1 MKTGDVSGG
10 TRSAFGYLYQYAAT
24 AEYYLRFLS
33 EHPTASLLVEPT
45 ALVSRGLAADD
56 DIVDFAVEVD
66 ARVVDK
72 VQVKGSADP
81 HGNQLYPGEAQ
92 EVLGR
97 LSGCTTSTA
106 TLLTNRPLSSGLTE
120 QCGRLEDADGAIAA
134 FAHPASQ
141 TADGSPTRRILVDG
155 RSIDDLAEALAER
168 IRGLRG
174 DHALSQG
181 ESSARIV
188 ATVLLNQIFRSAAGT
203 VASRLTADE
212 VMEIVRRPDAEIAHA
227 IGSFDWGIP
236 ISGIPTFASTVPRV
250 ERLGEIF
257 NAIGHPAQAQRPRVA
272 VLSGM
277 TGYGKSALAADYC
290 HLHANSYEFIC
301 WIDCRDDTLIVSNV
315 RRRTEEL
322 TRVRLGHRDDPAE
335 RFLAALA
342 AHRGPWLIVFDG
354 AAARRD
360 IERFLP
366 TRGNGSV
373 LVTTTNETGWWPGIP
388 RIDTGV
394 FAPAEAVSC
403 FASYAGLDSA
413 TEHVGI
419 TDIVE
424 RLGWMPLAVS
434 MAGMYFGNAAGT
446 VAELSQ
452 DYFAELDALEDEG
465 AVPPGVDNKTA
476 YAAID
481 HAVRHLGAGIGPR
494 SSLDVRMAQALLQRA
509 SLLAPDLIPLN
520 YLIAATPES
529 MLLQLGHFPDPEIA
543 DGATRRRYIS
553 IFRTQSI
560 AHRAFLV
567 DNVEP
572 DSEVA
577 ETIEIHPLVQEIV
590 RELFLRQIPP
600 ARLGDQ
606 LTMMMSVLI
615 GWMSQM
621 RHRNAFF
628 AVDQLAAHAEQL
640 LRVILQVS
648 RFEFHQPEQV
658 TMFKY
663 TRSMLQLELATCR
676 MSRGDF
682 TSSVNLA
689 RTVLLDLAELPRDR
703 VRDVM
708 ALVAVSSIVVDLSIA
723 GSSAATM
730 RPFAQLAVRILLSCE
745 SFGGKAATAAYDRAY
760 LLRSFL
766 TNRERY
772 RRDSQLA
779 QAVEVIAA
787 VITRDPSDEIRPN
800 AVMDRINELVEAR
813 DLDSAEA
820 LIPLMRDG
828 ANVHD
833 AVTVRCLEAVIALHR
848 GNFDSALTELER
860 LLALELYETHLAVP
874 LGMGLANVV
883 HAIEELLAVPL
894 GPTSELSAVAN
905 RIRLRVNELHA
916 KLVATDIT
924 HTVPR

>member
-1 MKTGDVSGG
+1 
-10 TRSAFGYLYQYAAT
+10 
-24 AEYYLRFLS
+24 
-33 EHPTASLLVEPT
+33 
-45 ALVSRGLAADD
+45 
-56 DIVDFAVEVD
+56 
-66 ARVVDK
+66 
-72 VQVKGSADP
+72 
-81 HGNQLYPGEAQ
+81 
-92 EVLGR
+92 
-97 LSGCTTSTA
+97 
-106 TLLTNRPLSSGLTE
+106 
-120 QCGRLEDADGAIAA
+120 
-134 FAHPASQ
+134 
-141 TADGSPTRRILVDG
+141 
-155 RSIDDLAEALAER
+155 
-168 IRGLRG
+168 
-174 DHALSQG
+174 
-181 ESSARIV
+181 
-188 ATVLLNQIFRSAAGT
+188 
-203 VASRLTADE
+203 
-212 VMEIVRRPDAEIAHA
+212 MEIVRRPDAEIAHA
-227 IGSFDWGIP
+227 TGSFDWGIP
-236 ISGIPTFASTVPRV
+236 INGIPTFASTVPRV

-257 NAIGHPAQAQRPRVA
+257 DAIGHPAQAQRPRVA

-277 TGYGKSALAADYC
+277 TGYGKSALSADYC
-290 HLHANSYEFIC
+290 HLHGNSYEFIC

-335 RFLAALA
+335 RFLAAVA

-373 LVTTTNETGWWPGIP
+373 WSPRPTKPAGGQAFPESTPGYSPPPKPRAVSPVMRAWDRAIKHPGI
-388 RIDTGV
+388 
-394 FAPAEAVSC
+394 SN
-403 FASYAGLDSA
+403 
-413 TEHVGI
+413 
-419 TDIVE
+419 IVE

-434 MAGMYFGNAAGT
+434 MAGLYFGKAAGT

-481 HAVRHLGAGIGPR
+481 HAVRHLGAGIGP
-494 SSLDVRMAQALLQRA
+494 SSTLDVRMAQALLQRA

-529 MLLQLGHFPDPEIA
+529 MLLQLARFPDPEIA
-543 DGATRRRYIS
+543 DCATRRRYIS

-560 AHRAFLV
+560 AHRVLLV
-567 DNVEP
+567 DDVEA

-590 RELFLRQIPP
+590 RELFLREIPP
-600 ARLGDQ
+600 ARLGEQ

-628 AVDQLAAHAEQL
+628 AVDQLASHADQL

-648 RFEFHQPEQV
+648 RFEFHQPDQV

-708 ALVAVSSIVVDLSIA
+708 ALVAVSSIVVDLSTA

-730 RPFAQLAVRILLSCE
+730 RPFAQLAARILLSCE
-745 SFGGKAATAAYDRAY
+745 AFGGKAATAAYDRAY

-766 TNRERY
+766 NNRKRY
-772 RRDSQLA
+772 RQDPQ
-779 QAVEVIAA
+779 IARA
-787 VITRDPSDEIRPN
+787 LRIIEKVITRDPSDEIRPN
-800 AVMDRINELVEAR
+800 AVVDRINELIEAR

-828 ANVHD
+828 ANAHD
-833 AVTVRCLEAVIALHR
+833 AVTVRCLEVVVALHR
-848 GNFDSALTELER
+848 GNFDSALTEVEE
-860 LLALELYETHLAVP
+860 LLALELFETHLAVP

-883 HAIEELLAVPL
+883 HAIEELLAMPV
-894 GPTSELSAVAN
+894 GPTAELAVVAD

-916 KLVATDIT
+916 QLVATDIT
-924 HTVPR
+924 QSPG

>member
-1 MKTGDVSGG
+1 MRTGDVSGG
-10 TRSAFGYLYQYAAT
+10 TRSAFGYFYQYAAT

-33 EHPTASLLVEPT
+33 EHPTAALLVEPT
-45 ALVSRGLAADD
+45 ALASRGVAADD
-56 DIVDFAVEVD
+56 DIVDFAVELD
-66 ARVVDK
+66 SLIVDK

-81 HGNQLYPGEAQ
+81 QSHQLYPGEAR
-92 EVLGR
+92 EVLDR

-120 QCGRLEDADGAIAA
+120 QCGRLEDADGMVAT
-134 FAHPASQ
+134 FAHPVPRS
-141 TADGSPTRRILVDG
+141 ADGSPTRRILVDS
-155 RSIDDLAEALAER
+155 RNIDDLADALAER

-188 ATVLLNQIFRSAAGT
+188 ATVLLNHIFRSAAGMA
-203 VASRLTADE
+203 ASRLTARE

-227 IGSFDWGIP
+227 TGSFDWGIP
-236 ISGIPTFASTVPRV
+236 INGIPTFASTVPRV

-272 VLSGM
+272 ILSGL

-290 HLHANSYEFIC
+290 HLHGNSYEFIC

-322 TRVRLGHRDDPAE
+322 TRVRLGHRGDPAE

-354 AAARRD
+354 AAARRA

-394 FAPAEAVSC
+394 FTPAEAASC
-403 FASYAGLDSA
+403 FTSYAGLDPA
-413 TEHVGI
+413 TKHAGI
-419 TDIVE
+419 SDIVE

-434 MAGMYFGNAAGT
+434 MAGLYFGNAAGT

-481 HAVRHLGAGIGPR
+481 QAVRHLGAGIGP
-494 SSLDVRMAQALLQRA
+494 SSAIDVRMAQALLQRA

-529 MLLQLGHFPDPEIA
+529 MLLQLGHFPDPEVA
-543 DGATRRRYIS
+543 DAATRRRYIS

-560 AHRAFLV
+560 AHRVLLV
-567 DNVEP
+567 DELEE

-600 ARLGDQ
+600 ARLGEQ

-615 GWMSQM
+615 GWISQM

-628 AVDQLAAHAEQL
+628 AVDQLASHADQL
-640 LRVILQVS
+640 LRVILQVGQ
-648 RFEFHQPEQV
+648 FAFHEPEQV
-658 TMFKY
+658 TMFQY
-663 TRSMLQLELATCR
+663 TRIMLRLELATCR

-689 RTVLLDLAELPRDR
+689 RTVLLDLAELPRDP
-703 VRDVM
+703 VRDVL
-708 ALVAVSSIVVDLSIA
+708 ALVAVSSMLVDLSTA
-723 GSSAATM
+723 GSPAATV
-730 RPFAQLAVRILLSCE
+730 RPFAQLTVRILLSCE
-745 SFGGKAATAAYDRAY
+745 LFGGKSATAAYDRAY

-766 TNRERY
+766 NNRQRY
-772 RRDSQLA
+772 RQDSQIAAALRMID
-779 QAVEVIAA
+779 QVIA
-787 VITRDPSDEIRPN
+787 RDPSDEVRPN
-800 AVMDRINELVEAR
+800 AVMDRIGELIEAR

-820 LIPLMRDG
+820 LIPLVRDG
-828 ANVHD
+828 ANAHD
-833 AVTVRCLEAVIALHR
+833 AVTVRCLEAVVALHR
-848 GNFDSALTELER
+848 GNFDSALTEVEG

-883 HAIEELLAVPL
+883 HAIDELLAVPT
-894 GPTSELSAVAN
+894 GPTAELSAVAN
-905 RIRLRVNELHA
+905 RIRLRVDEIHA
-916 KLVATDIT
+916 QLVATDIT
-924 HTVPR
+924 HSPS

>member
-1 MKTGDVSGG
+1 MSGG
-10 TRSAFGYLYQYAAT
+10 TRSAFGYLYQYVAT

-33 EHPTASLLVEPT
+33 EHPTAALLVEPT
-45 ALVSRGLAADD
+45 ALASRGVAADD

-66 ARVVDK
+66 AVVLDK
-72 VQVKGSADP
+72 VQVKASADP
-81 HGNQLYPGEAQ
+81 LSHQLYPGEAQ
-92 EVLGR
+92 TVLDR
-97 LSGCTTSTA
+97 LSGLAESTA

-120 QCGRLEDADGAIAA
+120 QCDRLNDGDDAVAFFDCPAA
-134 FAHPASQ
+134 ENQHSS
-141 TADGSPTRRILVDG
+141 TTRRILMDG
-155 RSIDDLAEALAER
+155 RSIDDLAGALAER

-174 DHALSQG
+174 DHALSQA
-181 ESSARIV
+181 ETSARIV
-188 ATVLLNQIFRSAAGT
+188 ATVLLNHIFRSAAG
-203 VASRLTADE
+203 VGVSRLTAGE
-212 VMEIVRRPDAEIAHA
+212 VMEIVRTPDAEIAHA
-227 IGSFDWGIP
+227 MGSFDWGIP
-236 ISGIPTFASTVPRV
+236 INGIPTFASTVPRG
-250 ERLGEIF
+250 ERLAEIF
-257 NAIGHPAQAQRPRVA
+257 DAIGHPAEAQRPRVA
-272 VLSGM
+272 VLSGL

-301 WIDCRDDTLIVSNV
+301 WIDCRDDTLTVSNV

-322 TRVRLGHRDDPAE
+322 TRIRLGHRDDPAE

-373 LVTTTNETGWWPGIP
+373 LVTTVNETGWWPGVP

-394 FAPAEAVSC
+394 FTPAEAAAC
-403 FASYAGLDSA
+403 FATYAGLDPG
-413 TEHVGI
+413 TEHPGI
-419 TDIVE
+419 SDIVE

-434 MAGMYFGNAAGT
+434 MGGLYFGNAAGT
-446 VAELSQ
+446 VAELSK

-481 HAVRHLGAGIGPR
+481 HAVRHLGVGIGP
-494 SSLDVRMAQALLQRA
+494 SSGMDMRMAQALLQRA

-529 MLLQLGHFPDPEIA
+529 MLLQLGHFPDPEVA
-543 DGATRRRYIS
+543 DAVMRRRYIS

-560 AHRAFLV
+560 AHRTLTV
-567 DNVEP
+567 DNVEA

-577 ETIEIHPLVQEIV
+577 ETIEMHPLVREIV

-600 ARLGDQ
+600 ARLGEQ

-615 GWMSQM
+615 GWMSAM

-628 AVDQLAAHAEQL
+628 AVDQLAAHAEYL
-640 LRVILQVS
+640 LRVMVKVG
-648 RFEFHQPEQV
+648 RFEFYQPDQV

-689 RTVLLDLAELPRDR
+689 RGVLLDLAESPRDR
-703 VRDVM
+703 IRDVT
-708 ALVAVSSIVVDLSIA
+708 ALVAVSSIVVDLSTA
-723 GSSAATM
+723 GSSASTL
-730 RPFAQLAVRILLSCE
+730 RPFAQLAMRILLSCE
-745 SFGGKAATAAYDRAY
+745 SFGGKAAAAAYDRAY

-766 TNRERY
+766 NNRTRY
-772 RRDSQLA
+772 RQDPQIASTLQMING
-779 QAVEVIAA
+779 VIA
-787 VITRDPSDEIRPN
+787 RDPSDEVRPN
-800 AVMDRINELVEAR
+800 AVMDRINELIEAR

-828 ANVHD
+828 ANAHD
-833 AVTVRCLEAVIALHR
+833 AVTVRCLEVLVTLHR
-848 GNFDSALTELER
+848 GSFDAALTQIDD
-860 LLALELYETHLAVP
+860 LLALELHETHLAVP

-883 HAIEELLAVPL
+883 RAIDELLAVSAV
-894 GPTSELSAVAN
+894 PTADLSAAAD
-905 RIRLRVNELHA
+905 RIRTRVNDLHA
-916 KLVATDIT
+916 QLVSSDTT
-924 HTVPR
+924 QGPE